1 MADRM
6 LTDAE
11 RDVVEANK
19 GLVYAVALMMSRD
32 GQADDDDVQAGMLG
46 LMRAVT
52 DFDPSLGYTLGTY
65 SRDWIIS
72 KIRRNRHDD
81 HLIRTPRYLDGL
93 DGHKYEGHVVR
104 ASRVGRFDGPEEGAA
119 GEPWI
124 LDAEPDDGIDAA
136 LRDAVAGL
144 PERERRVVER
154 RVAGETLKAIGESMG
169 VPRERIRQIEREAH
183 ARLRDKLA
191 PYAD

>member
-11 RDVVEANK
+11 RDVVEANR
-19 GLVYAVALMMSRD
+19 GLVYDVAIMMARGGD
-32 GQADDDDVQAGMLG
+32 ADEDDVQAGMLG
-46 LMRAVT
+46 LIRAVQ

-65 SRDWIIS
+65 SRDWIIN
-72 KIRRNRHDD
+72 KIRRHRHDD
-81 HLIRTPRYLDGL
+81 RLIHTPRYLDGR
-93 DGHKYEGHVVR
+93 DDHKCQGYVERAVR
-104 ASRVGRFDGPEEGAA
+104 AGRFSGPEEGVPD
-119 GEPWI
+119 EPWT

-169 VPRERIRQIEREAH
+169 LTRERIRQIEREAH

-191 PYAD
+191 PYA